1 MCAEGNKLVD
11 TYGCPVAGRK
21 AQPPTGCGYAR
32 AHAGDRASPGPCLL
46 RGRLRRAQGHP
57 PRGRFIPAPT
67 ADAQLF
73 TRPRVA
79 VLLAAAVNK
88 VPPVL
93 LRQVTHVTVFG
104 AFRVM
109 KVCGVV
115 SLCVTFNDNS
125 PVLK

>member
-1 MCAEGNKLVD
+1 MCPEENKLVD
-11 TYGCPVAGRK
+11 IYRCLVAGRK
-21 AQPPTGCGYAR
+21 AQLPTGCGYAR
-32 AHAGDRASPGPCLL
+32 AHVGDWVRPGPSVCCE
-46 RGRLRRAQGHP
+46 GSSAE
-57 PRGRFIPAPT
+57 PRVTTRPRP

-79 VLLAAAVNK
+79 FLLADAVNRA
-88 VPPVL
+88 PPVL

-109 KVCGVV
+109 KVCNMV
-115 SLCVTFNDNS
+115 SLCVTFNDDS